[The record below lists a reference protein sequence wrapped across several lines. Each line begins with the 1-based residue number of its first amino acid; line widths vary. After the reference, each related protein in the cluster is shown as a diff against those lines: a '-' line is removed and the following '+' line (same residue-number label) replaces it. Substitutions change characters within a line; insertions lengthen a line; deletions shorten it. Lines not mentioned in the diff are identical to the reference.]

1 MKVRIYPPATVT
13 VPPTTVTV
21 PLATVTN
28 DADPQDQQSAGQPG
42 RAYPAQ
48 EQGYP
53 ERTLGLIALHN
64 YPVVNCPTI
73 FCINTLSFS
82 SQ

>member
-28 DADPQDQQSAGQPG
+28 VADPQDQQSAGQPG

-53 ERTLGLIALHN
+53 ESETTGEDADAWSD
-64 YPVVNCPTI
+64 CP
-73 FCINTLSFS
+73 S
-82 SQ
+82 